1 MTMLLVAVQC
11 VMMSASVWVW
21 NHLGFGRLALMK
33 PCVRTAYM
41 QCTSLSAWQHLL
53 IPTHRQADKQFTQS
67 VQTRGVVV
75 RERGGTPFRQ
85 ITSYSLGWPS
95 ISLFSGPNCPQMRD
109 LASKISKKFLGVTP
123 RTPSV
128 GGGNPSRTYPQ
139 HGYTPCMGALAPP
152 LLGPR
157 SRKPFLQIKIYHY
170 TPGKDTNCFSDFTDA
185 QNWATNKLSKCR
197 QWAAAMDINYY

>member
-1 MTMLLVAVQC
+1 MYEVIHTVITHMTMLLVAVQC

-75 RERGGTPFRQ
+75 RERGGTPFWQIFWSRNGAPANIVGHRWNANTEVFRQ

-123 RTPSV
+123 PDPLSGRGQLLQHLPPAWLHAMR
-128 GGGNPSRTYPQ
+128 GGVSSPVAGT
-139 HGYTPCMGALAPP
+139 
-152 LLGPR
+152 
-157 SRKPFLQIKIYHY
+157 
-170 TPGKDTNCFSDFTDA
+170 
-185 QNWATNKLSKCR
+185 
-197 QWAAAMDINYY
+197 